1 MHLLSEKEYYLLS
14 AVRKNP
20 DISVEKLAKL
30 FSMPNDFVV
39 YHMENIEE
47 KDYVRIAY
55 LTNEQGSDI
64 IGVLYNIT
72 PKGEEALENYA
83 DIKKRNFWKSL
94 ESKLWKL
101 VPILISLLSLYI
113 AYAD

>member
-1 MHLLSEKEYYLLS
+1 MYRLTKKEYELLSEVSKVPNIS
-14 AVRKNP
+14 A
-20 DISVEKLAKL
+20 EKLAEL
-30 FSMPNDFVV
+30 FSIKPDSVV
-39 YHMENIEE
+39 HYMDAMEE
-47 KDYVRIAY
+47 KDYVRITY
-55 LTNEQGSDI
+55 EKLDDNI
-64 IGVLYNIT
+64 IHRVLYYIT

>member
-1 MHLLSEKEYYLLS
+1 MYLLSKKEYNLLS

-47 KDYVRIAY
+47 KDYVRISY
-55 LTNEQGSDI
+55 LTNGYSNDI

-72 PKGEEALENYA
+72 PKGEEALETYA
-83 DIKKRNFWKSL
+83 EIKKRNFWKSL
-94 ESKLWKL
+94 ENKLWKL
-101 VPILISLLSLYI
+101 VPILISMLSLYI